1 MNRLFLGLASVVVLA
16 PLTPADGLRVA
27 AWNITGF
34 SATDTANLV
43 TAVYGEFEGRSF
55 APDVILVQE
64 LTTQT
69 SINALVTALNTGL
82 GIPGDWA
89 AAPFFTGSSGGLNN
103 GLVYRTS
110 RLDLI
115 DTAFL
120 WSGST
125 TANPRHLVRYDLRL
139 AGYASGEAMLS
150 MYPIHM
156 KAGTASSDQQRR
168 LIEAQRLRADTTALP
183 EGRHFIIGGDTNIQT
198 SSQAAYQELTGFQAE
213 NSGRVFDPIAAPG
226 SWNNNGAFRFIHTQD
241 PVGAGGM
248 DDRHDQLL
256 ISGTLGDG
264 DGLDYRG
271 QFAMPWNHTTWNDAN
286 HSYRCWG
293 NDGSSFDIDLRTE
306 GNEMVGPAIAQALKV
321 LAMPA
326 GHLPVYLELVVPA
339 RVDAD
344 QFILDFGTVQRGD
357 PASALLTV
365 FNSGDIDLWG
375 PAGIQD
381 LRYNIQAPANFETPA
396 GPFVDAPGGGVN
408 QHLITMSTDATGII
422 SGTLFIQSNDP
433 EQPVLE
439 ILLSGEVLDSC
450 LADLAE
456 PFGILDL
463 ADINAFTTAFFA
475 QDPLADLAPPFGV
488 LDLADINAFTE
499 SFFAGCP

>member
-1 MNRLFLGLASVVVLA
+1 MQRLFLGLASVVVLA

-34 SATDTANLV
+34 SASDTANLV

-55 APDVILVQE
+55 DPDVILVQE
-64 LTTQT
+64 LTTST
-69 SINALVTALNTGL
+69 SIAALVNALNTGL
-82 GIPGDWA
+82 GAPADWT

-103 GLVYRTS
+103 GLVYRAS
-110 RLDLI
+110 KLDLI
-115 DTAFL
+115 GAEFL
-120 WSGST
+120 WPGTT
-125 TANPRHLVRYDLRL
+125 TANPRNLVRYDLRL

-183 EGRHFIIGGDTNIQT
+183 EGRHFIIGGDTNIQS
-198 SSQAAYQELTGFQAE
+198 SSQAAYQELTGAQAE
-213 NSGRVFDPIAAPG
+213 NSGRVFDPIATPG
-226 SWNNNGAFRFIHTQD
+226 SWNNNGTFRFIHTQD

-256 ISGTLGDG
+256 ISATLGDG
-264 DGLDYRG
+264 EGLEYRG
-271 QFAMPWNHTTWNDAN
+271 QFATPWDFTTWDDPN

-293 NDGSSFDIDLRTE
+293 NDGSSFDTALRTE
-306 GNEMVGPAIAQALKV
+306 GNEMVGEAIAQALKS
-321 LAMPA
+321 LALPA

-339 RVDAD
+339 RIDAD
-344 QFILDFGTVQRGD
+344 TLVLDFGTVQRGE
-357 PASALLTV
+357 PASAQLTV
-365 FNSGDIDLWG
+365 FNSGDLDLWG

-381 LRYNIQAPANFETPA
+381 LRYTVQTPA
-396 GPFVDAPGGGVN
+396 HFDSPVGPFVDAPGGGVN
-408 QHLITMSTDATGII
+408 QHLITMSTDTTGIFA
-422 SGTLFIQSNDP
+422 GTLFIQSNDP

-439 ILLSGEVLDSC
+439 ILLSGEVLDTC

-463 ADINAFTTAFFA
+463 ADINAFTSAFFA
-475 QDPLADLAPPFGV
+475 QDPVADLAEPFGV